1 VLSCKTE
8 EAAANT
14 EQHSVAF
21 RIASLLKPGSVLG
34 IGDGIAALLESLA
47 NYGVAGITHAASAE
61 QLARLAGE
69 YDLAVYADSTD
80 QARSMIQA
88 AARLTDRI
96 LFFPS
101 ANDSQDG
108 PLLSALRL
116 FDEAGFSPDFSTN
129 PVFLT
134 KIAVLFRRRGTAIP
148 PADLALAAE
157 LLRLNATVQ
166 ECLCRVTLI
175 QDRLGKAQGATLPAQ
190 AGYALPDRQ
199 DEMERQIKELGVAV
213 AETREMHRV
222 FAERLEGRVG
232 LLQSRTM
239 RLQHN
244 TQEILL
250 SRTWRTLVAAGGL
263 LLHFQSFIQRFIFHR
278 PALAAATSHNG
289 SEEIFRI
296 DCNEPAPAVN
306 SVNTGVTGPSV
317 SGTLSVRGWALA
329 SSGIRRVE
337 IQAGDAES
345 VELRYGFYRPDV
357 AAQYAGVP
365 GSDRSGF
372 RGKLETALLPN
383 GRQFLTIRAFSF
395 GGATTELRVPILV
408 DHINGYASD
417 YHRWIAEF
425 EKEDDA
431 LTRMKIP
438 LFAQR
443 PTISVILPV
452 YRTSV
457 EILERTIA
465 SVEKQSYPIWQL
477 CIVDDGSQSPGI
489 DEIVDRHSSLD
500 ARVQL
505 VRLPSNQGIS
515 AASNAALAMARGE
528 FVALL
533 DHDDELSPNALY
545 HFVDAINQNPEADIF
560 YSDEDHLDEAGLRSD
575 PFFKPDWSPDLIL
588 AENYVNHL
596 MIFRRSLAV
605 EVGGFRGNFDL
616 SQDHDILLRM
626 SVRARGIVHIAKIL
640 YHWRTDIYSMR
651 RASQWEYRA
660 IESSRRVI
668 ADHLNATG
676 IRATVEPGEV
686 FPRWRVRYA
695 IPDNQRVQ
703 IQIPSANVEL
713 LERCLRSI
721 VQKTGYPDYEIAV
734 LDNSRANRIERFV
747 RRWNIDG
754 RPLKYVDFRHR
765 PFNFSALNN
774 AAVRESDAP
783 LLLFLNDDI
792 TVITP
797 DWLTAMVELA
807 SRPEVGAVGA
817 KLLYPDGTIQHAG
830 VVVGLFD
837 ICGHAFRG
845 ASDEDPLYFDFPSVI
860 RDVSAVT
867 AACMMVPAKRFREC
881 GGFDEDALP
890 IAYQDVDLCLKL
902 RQRGYR
908 VLVTPHARLYHHEA
922 ASKRPQD
929 QDPSPAEA
937 MAFKARWKAIIEHD
951 PFYNPNLTRSDE
963 NYSYRKKA

>member
-1 VLSCKTE
+1 MRAPKRLVLSCNVGM
-8 EAAANT
+8 AAGIT
-14 EQHSVAF
+14 EQHSIAC
-21 RIASLLKPGSVLG
+21 RIASLLKPASVLG
-34 IGDGIAALLESLA
+34 IGNETATLLESLA
-47 NYGVAGITHAASAE
+47 SCGVGGITQAASLE
-61 QLARLAGE
+61 QLACLAGT
-69 YDLAVYADSTD
+69 YDLAVYAGATN
-80 QARSMIQA
+80 QARSMIQGA
-88 AARLTDRI
+88 AGLTDRI

-101 ANDSQDG
+101 PDGSQDG
-108 PLLSALRL
+108 PLLPALRL

-134 KIAVLFRRRGTAIP
+134 NSAVLFRRVWTA
-148 PADLALAAE
+148 ALP
-157 LLRLNATVQ
+157 T
-166 ECLCRVTLI
+166 
-175 QDRLGKAQGATLPAQ
+175 P
-190 AGYALPDRQ
+190 AGYPLPNQQ
-199 DEMERQIKELGVAV
+199 DEMERLVNELRVAV
-213 AETREMHRV
+213 AETREMHRI
-222 FAERLEGRVG
+222 FAERVEGRVA

-239 RLQHN
+239 RLQHT

-263 LLHFQSFIQRFIFHR
+263 LLGFQSWIERFIFHR
-278 PALAAATSHNG
+278 PALAVATANTG
-289 SEEIFRI
+289 SEAIFRI
-296 DCNEPAPAVN
+296 DCNEPAPAID
-306 SVNTGVTGPSV
+306 SGNTGTSGPQV

-329 SSGIRRVE
+329 SPGIRRVE

-345 VELRYGFYRPDV
+345 VEARYGFYRPDV
-357 AAQYAGVP
+357 SAQYPDVP

-372 RGKLETALLPN
+372 RAKIDTALLPN

-425 EKEDDA
+425 EREDDA
-431 LTRMKIP
+431 LIRMKIP

-477 CIVDDGSQSPGI
+477 CIVDDGSQSAGI
-489 DEIVDRHSSLD
+489 DEIVNRYSSLD
-500 ARVQL
+500 HRVQL
-505 VRLPSNQGIS
+505 VRLPSNQGVS
-515 AASNAALAMARGE
+515 AASNAALAIAQGE

-533 DHDDELSPNALY
+533 DHDDELSPHALY
-545 HFVDAINQNPEADIF
+545 HFVDALNQNPEADIF
-560 YSDEDHLDEAGLRSD
+560 YSDEDHIDEVGLRSD

-605 EVGGFRGNFDL
+605 EAGGFRSNFDL

-626 SVRARGIVHIAKIL
+626 SVKARRIVHIAKVL

-651 RASQWEYRA
+651 RASQWGQRA
-660 IESSRRVI
+660 IESSRRVV

-676 IRATVEPGEV
+676 IRATVESGEV

-703 IQIPSANVEL
+703 ILIPSAKVEL

-721 VQKTGYPDYEIAV
+721 TQKTDYPDYEIAV

-747 RRWNIDG
+747 RRWNTER
-754 RPLKYVDFRHR
+754 RPLKYVDLRHR

-774 AAVRESDAP
+774 AAARESDAP
-783 LLLFLNDDI
+783 LLLFLNDDV

-797 DWLTAMVELA
+797 GWLTAMVELA

-845 ASDEDPLYFDFPSVI
+845 ACDEDRLYFDFPSVI

-881 GGFDEDALP
+881 DGFDEDALP

-922 ASKRPQD
+922 TSKRPED
-929 QDPSPAEA
+929 KDPSPSET
-937 MAFKARWKAIIEHD
+937 MAFKARWKAIIEND